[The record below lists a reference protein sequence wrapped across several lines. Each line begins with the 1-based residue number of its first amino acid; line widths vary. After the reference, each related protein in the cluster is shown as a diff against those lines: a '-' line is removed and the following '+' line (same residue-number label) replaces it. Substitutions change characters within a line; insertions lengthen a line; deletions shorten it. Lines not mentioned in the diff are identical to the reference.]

1 MMEKIKPMRSCIVLT
16 SFLLERVNSKAIITY
31 HTGEVYQNLTRNAM
45 RRGGDCATSRH
56 AAGRIRVYQNELVL
70 QKTGLDTFSLNQGV
84 QGSSPWRCTHSS
96 VEEHEGTDFEDLRAL
111 GSVLFLCVFKALG
124 F

>member
-1 MMEKIKPMRSCIVLT
+1 MRSCIVLT

-56 AAGRIRVYQNELVL
+56 AAGRIGVDQNELVL

-84 QGSSPWRCTHSS
+84 QGSSPWRCIRSPGIREKG
-96 VEEHEGTDFEDLRAL
+96 VQGR
-111 GSVLFLCVFKALG
+111 VRRIVFAQDLG
-124 F
+124 FPPTLRRAQGAP

>member
-1 MMEKIKPMRSCIVLT
+1 MRSCIVLT

-84 QGSSPWRCTHSS
+84 QGSSPWRCIRSPGIREYMR
-96 VEEHEGTDFEDLRAL
+96 VVG
-111 GSVLFLCVFKALG
+111 LFLSVKEAVPAG
-124 F
+124 QPDS